1 MRRHVARRS
10 GATLVES
17 AIVLPVLFILMLI
30 LVVGAMGVFRYLQVA
45 SLAREAARYAS
56 VHGSQYAAD
65 NNKTAAT
72 QTDIQNYVAAN
83 CINMDTTQLTT
94 SVSWNTDE
102 WQYHNTMDANNN
114 FVPVQN
120 IVTVTVTYYWLP
132 EMYLGGITLSST
144 SNTPMSY

>member
-1 MRRHVARRS
+1 MRRQVARRS
-10 GATLVES
+10 AATLVES
-17 AIVLPVLFILMLI
+17 AIVYPVVFILMLC

-45 SLAREAARYAS
+45 SLARQGARYAS
-56 VHGSQYAAD
+56 VHGNQYAVD
-65 NNKTAAT
+65 NNTTPAT
-72 QTDIQNYVAAN
+72 QTDIQNYVVSN
-83 CINMDTTQLTT
+83 CIVMDTTRLNTT
-94 SVSWNTDE
+94 VSWNTSNT
-102 WQYHNTMDANNN
+102 QYHNTLDANNN